1 MRLDKMVFMKSVH
14 KFILTFCVS
23 RLDACQI
30 KGFTILKGSVKFELS
45 IRIV

>member
-14 KFILTFCVS
+14 KFILT
-23 RLDACQI
+23 CQI
-30 KGFTILKGSVKFELS
+30 KGFTILKGNVKFELS